1 MSRSAKSPKNTL
13 VSFAAR
19 GEITPEMET
28 VARLEALDPAFVRD
42 ELAAGRLVIP
52 ANILHTNL
60 VPCGIG
66 RACRVKV
73 NANIGNSSHCGNL
86 DGELAKLNA
95 CVTYGA
101 DAVMDLSTGAQIDTI
116 RQAIIEASPL
126 PVGTVPLYQAI
137 EEVEDPLDLTAQGLL
152 DVIERQAKQGIDFM
166 TVHVGLLRGH
176 VPLAKT
182 RLTGIVSRGG
192 SLTAQWMQ
200 AHKEEN
206 PLYTRFD
213 DLLAICAQYD
223 VTLSLGDGL
232 RPGCLA
238 DATDAAQLA
247 ELNTLGALAARAKA
261 AQVQVMI
268 EGPGHVPFNQ
278 IAHNM
283 QLEHEICKG
292 SPFYVLGPVV
302 TDVAPGYDH
311 ITSAIGATMAAV
323 SGASFLCYVTPKEHL
338 GLPGLEDVRT
348 GIVSYRIAAHAADVA
363 KGHPGARDWDDKMA
377 RARFA
382 FDWEKQFALSMDPA
396 RARSYREE
404 SLKGEKDPAFCSMCG
419 PKFCA
424 MRLSKN
430 LNLDAPEK

>member
-1 MSRSAKSPKNTL
+1 MSRSAQGSQNTL
-13 VSFAAR
+13 VSCAAR
-19 GEITPEMET
+19 GEISPEMEA
-28 VARLEALDPAFVRD
+28 VARAERLDPAFVRD
-42 ELAAGRLVIP
+42 ELLAGRLVIP
-52 ANILHTNL
+52 ANVLHTNL
-60 VPCGIG
+60 VPAGIG

-73 NANIGNSSHCGNL
+73 NANIGNSSHCGDL
-86 DGELAKLNA
+86 GGELAKLHA
-95 CVTYGA
+95 CVNYGA

-137 EEVEDPLDLTAQGLL
+137 EEVDDPLDLTAQGLL
-152 DVIERQAKQGIDFM
+152 DVIERQARQGIDFM
-166 TVHVGLLRGH
+166 TVHVGLLRAH

-200 AHKEEN
+200 AHKQEN
-206 PLYTRFD
+206 PLFVHFNE
-213 DLLAICAQYD
+213 LLAICAQYD

-247 ELNTLGALAARAKA
+247 ELRTLGELAARAKA

-283 QLEHEICKG
+283 QLEDEICQG

-348 GIVSYRIAAHAADVA
+348 GIIAYRIAAHAADVA
-363 KGHPGARDWDDKMA
+363 KGHPGARDWDDDMA

-396 RARSYREE
+396 RARAYREE

-424 MRLSKN
+424 MRLSKG